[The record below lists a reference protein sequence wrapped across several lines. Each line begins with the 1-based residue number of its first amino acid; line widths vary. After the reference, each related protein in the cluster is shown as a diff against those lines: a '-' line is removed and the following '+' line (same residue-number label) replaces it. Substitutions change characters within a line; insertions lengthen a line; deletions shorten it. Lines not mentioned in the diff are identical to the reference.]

1 MQKALEDMQK
11 RRNGIEKSQVSQI
24 LARVK
29 VGEIGYTL
37 IQDVQHCCEWYR
49 DNMITEVQAQLSS
62 EWKTVQKVNYSTVFA
77 EKKQLEDSLTLCMNQ
92 YEERLRRTN
101 EYLEQSNQGYQQVQD
116 EIKAMKDKTQLDLKS
131 KENFLAELIN
141 RSNQVKAKVHRVFE
155 GK

>member
-29 VGEIGYTL
+29 VGQIGYTL

-62 EWKTVQKVNYSTVFA
+62 EWKTVQ
-77 EKKQLEDSLTLCMNQ
+77 
-92 YEERLRRTN
+92 
-101 EYLEQSNQGYQQVQD
+101 
-116 EIKAMKDKTQLDLKS
+116 
-131 KENFLAELIN
+131 
-141 RSNQVKAKVHRVFE
+141 
-155 GK
+155 